1 MSDKQR
7 TIRGFTL
14 VELLVAIGILAMV
27 MAFASAIFRVSV
39 GSHRTA
45 LANSEIMQKFRA
57 ITDQLNA
64 DFRGLRKDG
73 EIFVVWVATPR
84 IGADPTD
91 PNEHERFDR
100 IMFFANGDYQSYGI
114 YPKIVRGNVA
124 RICYMLARR
133 GSVKAYAQPPEK
145 RMLAR
150 TQHIL
155 ITDDPELN
163 DFLYPGMLPS
173 VPDVNWLKWNNQLE
187 YDEVTLQEW
196 KNIPWVI
203 DANVP
208 TEPREPNKPNMLTV
222 TTDIGIAG
230 SRLSEDVRGAQIN
243 PAEPNSVH
251 MILCEG
257 VGEFMIQGWSWDD
270 TQLKWRW
277 VPEIDPDGNGSLDY
291 TDFFLDPVNPTILHQ
306 EGVPGVLYPYPP
318 YGGAYFG
325 GELSDPN
332 LYRGILNENNFNMI
346 PGLGRALKF
355 TFTLYDSRGV
365 IKGGRTFTHIV
376 YLD

>member
-208 TEPREPNKPNMLTV
+208 TEP
-222 TTDIGIAG
+222 I
-230 SRLSEDVRGAQIN
+230 
-243 PAEPNSVH
+243 
-251 MILCEG
+251 
-257 VGEFMIQGWSWDD
+257 GEFMIQGWSWDD

-318 YGGAYFG
+318 YGGVYIG
-325 GELSDPN
+325 GVFYCDLDTPEGQSKFSEFQS
-332 LYRGILNENNFNMI
+332 RLNEERFGEI